1 MCNGDYISH
10 IYIIYIAMYISIYM
24 AIIYSILFSYAQTY
38 ILASYPIY
46 FFSLAS
52 RHNRQLPDPYLP
64 HLQDEFIFN
73 I

>member
-1 MCNGDYISH
+1 
-10 IYIIYIAMYISIYM
+10 M

-52 RHNRQLPDPYLP
+52 KHNRQLPDPYLP